1 MERFWNRFQLLVSLL
16 QQASA
21 PPPPS
26 DWLARTPRPS
36 VCVVVTNLFSKV
48 QRNRFLKL
56 ESLRRMVECIESS
69 LFSLLLG
76 TLLSTVDV
84 STQLLSLFFVLLDNT
99 IVTAGCGS
107 LLPGCVSVV
116 LGSWAAAA
124 GGPGCLSQ
132 PAPSSVA
139 WRPLLAGIHHSNS
152 LGCAVTLCLSRWR
165 RSACSVNSLLTG
177 CIFTLKC

>member
-1 MERFWNRFQLLVSLL
+1 MRL
-16 QQASA
+16 
-21 PPPPS
+21 
-26 DWLARTPRPS
+26 
-36 VCVVVTNLFSKV
+36 VVTNLFSKV

-56 ESLRRMVECIESS
+56 ESLRRMVECIGSA

-76 TLLSTVDV
+76 TSLSIVDV
-84 STQLLSLFFVLLDNT
+84 STQLLSLFFFFFFLLDNT

-107 LLPGCVSVV
+107 LPPGCVSVV

-124 GGPGCLSQ
+124 GGSGCLSQ

-139 WRPLLAGIHHSNS
+139 WRPLLAGIHHSKS

-165 RSACSVNSLLTG
+165 RSACSVDSFLTG